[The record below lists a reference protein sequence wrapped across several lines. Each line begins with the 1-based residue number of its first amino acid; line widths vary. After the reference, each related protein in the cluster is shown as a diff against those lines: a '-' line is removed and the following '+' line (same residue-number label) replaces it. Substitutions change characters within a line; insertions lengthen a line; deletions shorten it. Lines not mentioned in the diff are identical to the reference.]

1 MSTTRDA
8 LPADVEA
15 LRSLID
21 EQRREIS
28 LLHEQVRLL
37 MHHRFG
43 RRSEKTPKTQR
54 ELFNEAEQIVDEL
67 GAEVDLEAA
76 VEDGVCV
83 APHTRTPRG
92 RKPLPA
98 SLPRVEVVHDL
109 DASEK
114 ICPHDGQALEAIGCE
129 TSEQLEVIPAKVR
142 VIRHVRPKYAC
153 PRCRKGVHI
162 APLPR
167 QLIPKSV
174 ASPSLLAAIAIA
186 KYADALPLYR
196 QESILARSGIELSRA
211 TLASWMVK
219 LGDAVQPL
227 INLMREDLLA
237 GSFIGMD
244 ETPFQVLKES
254 GKPATSRS
262 WLWVQRGVLD
272 DVTRPL
278 LLYEYDP
285 SRSAEV
291 PKRLLEGFSGYLQS
305 DGYGG
310 YTPVCRDEAIV
321 QVGCWAHAR
330 RKFDEAVKGQGRS
343 GKSPKKSKRETKAL
357 QALGYIRK
365 LYAIE
370 RSQAQSSAEQRKAV
384 RLERSVPVLADLR
397 GWLDASKDSVP
408 PQSLTGKALAYL
420 DTQWDKLVRYL
431 EDGRIPIDNN
441 QVENAIRP
449 FVVGRKNWLF
459 ADTPQ
464 GARAS
469 ANLYSLVETARANG
483 LEPHAYLSHVA
494 EKLCEAQ
501 TLQDFEALLPHRIPL
516 AHLPPDINDVVA

>member
-1 MSTTRDA
+1 MSATADA
-8 LPADVEA
+8 LPTDVKA
-15 LRSLID
+15 LQSLVV

-28 LLHEQVRLL
+28 LLHERVRLL
-37 MHHRFG
+37 THYRFG
-43 RRSEKTPKTQR
+43 RKSEATPKTQ
-54 ELFNEAEQIVDEL
+54 LGFFNEAEQIVDEL
-67 GAEVDLEAA
+67 GDELDPDQA
-76 VEDGVCV
+76 VEDEVCV
-83 APHTRTPRG
+83 AAHTRAPRG

-109 DASEK
+109 AAAEK
-114 ICPHDGQALEAIGCE
+114 ICPHDGHALEEIGRE

-153 PRCRKGVHI
+153 PRCHKGVHL
-162 APLPR
+162 APPPP

-174 ASPSLLAAIAIA
+174 ASPSLLAAVAIA

-196 QESILARSGIELSRA
+196 QESILARSGIDLSRA

-227 INLMREDLLA
+227 INLMREDLLG

-254 GKPATSRS
+254 GRPATSRS
-262 WLWVQRGVLD
+262 WLWVQRGIGE
-272 DVTRPL
+272 DVTRPMI
-278 LLYEYDP
+278 LYEYDP

-291 PKRLLEGFSGYLQS
+291 PKRLLEGFVGYLQS

-310 YTPVCRDEAIV
+310 YTPVCREEGIV

-330 RKFDEAVKGQGRS
+330 RKFDEALKGQGGR
-343 GKSPKKSKRETKAL
+343 KSKKSKRTTRAL

-370 RSQAQSSAEQRKAV
+370 RSLDQSSPEQRKAA
-384 RLERSVPVLADLR
+384 RLERSAPVLADLR
-397 GWLDASKDSVP
+397 SWLDASGDSVP

-420 DTQWDKLVRYL
+420 DAQWDKLVRYL
-431 EDGRIPIDNN
+431 EDGSIPIDNN
-441 QVENAIRP
+441 RVENAIRP
-449 FVVGRKNWLF
+449 FVLGRKNWLF

-469 ANLYSLVETARANG
+469 ANLYSLIETAKANG
-483 LEPHAYLSHVA
+483 IEPHAYLSHVA
-494 EKLCEAQ
+494 AKLPEAR
-501 TLQDFEALLPHRIPL
+501 TVEDFEALLPHRIPV
-516 AHLPPDINDVVA
+516 AHLPHHVNDAVR

>member
-1 MSTTRDA
+1 MPTTPEA
-8 LPADVEA
+8 LPTEVEA
-15 LRSLID
+15 LQSLVV

-28 LLHEQVRLL
+28 LLQERVRLL
-37 MHHRFG
+37 THYRFG
-43 RRSEKTPKTQR
+43 RKSETTPKTQLG
-54 ELFNEAEQIVDEL
+54 LFNEAEQIVDAL
-67 GAEVDLEAA
+67 GDESDLDPA
-76 VEDGVCV
+76 VEDAVRV
-83 APHTRTPRG
+83 AAHTRIPRG

-98 SLPRVEVVHDL
+98 ALPRVEVVHDL
-109 DASEK
+109 AAAEK
-114 ICPHDGQALEAIGCE
+114 ICPHDGHALEEIGCE
-129 TSEQLEVIPAKVR
+129 TSEQLEVIPATVR
-142 VIRHVRPKYAC
+142 VIRHLRPKYAC
-153 PRCRKGVHI
+153 PRCRKGVHV
-162 APLPR
+162 APPPR
-167 QLIPKSV
+167 QLIPKSI
-174 ASPSLLAAIAIA
+174 ASPSLLAAVAIA

-196 QESILARSGIELSRA
+196 QESILARSGIDLSRA

-219 LGDAVQPL
+219 LGDAAQPL
-227 INLMREDLLA
+227 CNLMREDLLE

-254 GKPATSRS
+254 GRPATSRS
-262 WLWVQRGVLD
+262 WLWVQRGIGD

-278 LLYEYDP
+278 ILYEYDP

-310 YTPVCRDEAIV
+310 YTPVCRDEKIV

-330 RKFDEAVKGQGRS
+330 RKFDEAVKGQG
-343 GKSPKKSKRETKAL
+343 GHKSRKSKRTTRAL

-370 RSQAQSSAEQRKAV
+370 RSLAQSSAEQRKAA
-384 RLERSVPVLADLR
+384 RLQRATPVLADLR
-397 GWLDASKDSVP
+397 GWLEASRDSVP

-441 QVENAIRP
+441 AVENAIRP
-449 FVVGRKNWLF
+449 FVLGRKNWLF
-459 ADTPQ
+459 ADTPH

-469 ANLYSLVETARANG
+469 ANLYSLIETAKANG

-494 EKLCEAQ
+494 AKLPEAR
-501 TLQDFEALLPHRIPL
+501 TVEDFEALLPHRIPA
-516 AHLPPDINDVVA
+516 AHLPPEVNDAVR